1 MKKILAVILAL
12 FTLTLTACSA
22 ELTPEQYS
30 EKLRSTYITYNTELM
45 DTATQLSSYSPAEEI
60 NAAADRASAAL
71 DEIEHMNPPALYSA
85 QHAAVCEAMANER
98 TWLETARKI
107 AAEGDSDELL
117 NQLTTCASN
126 TEFHDQMSTLIKN
139 LRTDGYWN

>member
-30 EKLRSTYITYNTELM
+30 EKLRSTYITYNTELI

-60 NAAADRASAAL
+60 N
-71 DEIEHMNPPALYSA
+71 
-85 QHAAVCEAMANER
+85 AAVCEAMANER

-117 NQLTTCASN
+117 NQITTCASN
-126 TEFHDQMSTLIKN
+126 TEFHDQMSTLIKI
-139 LRTDGYWN
+139 